1 MHRFIFMKFAILPF
15 LFTIFYLSGPRI
27 AQSNSFGSYSYD
39 NLYIHSTYPVKMGK
53 VSDEYFYTMRQEI
66 DSFYTDSINCKE
78 YSGGFI
84 VVKNGR
90 VIYEDYQGFSDAAAG
105 KKIDAFTP
113 IHLASISKVLTT
125 SAILRLVQQDNLLLD
140 QKVTD
145 WLSKFPYPETTI
157 RTLLNHRSGIQ
168 HYSKFP
174 TLLKKKWDKKKIVT
188 NEDIFNFLV
197 ENKIGLKY
205 PNDTHFEYC
214 NTNYIILALIIEK
227 ATGLS
232 YQKAMQELVF
242 KPLGMTNSYVFN
254 YYTDIETASKSYK
267 GNSIYPWNQFDALYG
282 DKNIY
287 STPRDMVKF
296 DLATYSPDYIKH
308 ELLEEAY
315 KGYSSFNIVNP
326 TSDYGLGMRMKFL
339 PPNGEKMIYHNGW
352 WHGNNTSFIPI
363 RKDTVTVVC
372 LGNRASDK
380 PYATM
385 KLAKKLFYKN
395 KSAEEM
401 PDVEKEN

>member
-1 MHRFIFMKFAILPF
+1 MLKSSK
-15 LFTIFYLSGPRI
+15 TI
-27 AQSNSFGSYSYD
+27 
-39 NLYIHSTYPVKMGK
+39 
-53 VSDEYFYTMRQEI
+53 
-66 DSFYTDSINCKE
+66 
-78 YSGGFI
+78 
-84 VVKNGR
+84 KN
-90 VIYEDYQGFSDAAAG
+90 
-105 KKIDAFTP
+105 
-113 IHLASISKVLTT
+113 
-125 SAILRLVQQDNLLLD
+125 
-140 QKVTD
+140 
-145 WLSKFPYPETTI
+145 
-157 RTLLNHRSGIQ
+157 LLNHTGGLQ
-168 HYSKFP
+168 HFEEKYYNIKDENL
-174 TLLKKKWDKKKIVT
+174 TIT
-188 NEDIFNFLV
+188 NDDVINFL
-197 ENKIGLKY
+197 IGTKPLFEV
-205 PNDTHFEYC
+205 NSQFEYC

-352 WHGNNTSFIPI
+352 WHGNMSSY
-363 RKDTVTVVC
+363 VTLTKENVTIIALTNKSMKSVY
-372 LGNRASDK
+372 NIK
-380 PYATM
+380 
-385 KLAKKLFYKN
+385 KLAPLFGDYPFKVEDEF
-395 KSAEEM
+395 EE
-401 PDVEKEN
+401 

>member
-1 MHRFIFMKFAILPF
+1 MYRFTFMKFAILPF

-27 AQSNSFGSYSYD
+27 GLDNFGSKDPND
-39 NLYIHSTYPVKMGK
+39 NLYIYSNFPVKMNP
-53 VSDEYFYTMRQEI
+53 VSDEYYYALKQEI
-66 DSFYTDSINCKE
+66 DSFYNDSINGKE

-90 VIYEDYQGFSDAAAG
+90 VIYEDYVGFSDVGVG
-105 KKIDAFTP
+105 KKMDATTP

-174 TLLKKKWDKKKIVT
+174 TLFRKKWDKKKIVT
-188 NEDIFNFLV
+188 NEDLFNFIV
-197 ENKIGLKY
+197 DNKIGLKY
-205 PNDTHFEYC
+205 PNDTQFEYC
-214 NTNYIILALIIEK
+214 NTNYVLLALIIEK
-227 ATGLS
+227 ATGLN
-232 YQKAMQELVF
+232 YYRAMQELVF
-242 KPLGMTNSYVFN
+242 KPLGMTNTYVFN
-254 YYTDIETASKSYK
+254 YNTDIETASKSYK
-267 GNSIYPWNQFDALYG
+267 GNSVYPWNQFDALYG

-287 STPRDMVKF
+287 STPRDLVKF
-296 DLATYSPDYIKH
+296 DLATYSPDYIKP
-308 ELLEEAY
+308 ELLAEAY
-315 KGYSSFNIVNP
+315 KGYSSANSVNP

-363 RKDTVTVVC
+363 KKDTVTVVC
-372 LGNRASDK
+372 IGNRASDK

-395 KSAEEM
+395 KSLEGI
-401 PDVEKEN
+401 PDAEKEN

>member
-1 MHRFIFMKFAILPF
+1 M
-15 LFTIFYLSGPRI
+15 
-27 AQSNSFGSYSYD
+27 
-39 NLYIHSTYPVKMGK
+39 
-53 VSDEYFYTMRQEI
+53 
-66 DSFYTDSINCKE
+66 
-78 YSGGFI
+78 
-84 VVKNGR
+84 
-90 VIYEDYQGFSDAAAG
+90 
-105 KKIDAFTP
+105 
-113 IHLASISKVLTT
+113 
-125 SAILRLVQQDNLLLD
+125 
-140 QKVTD
+140 
-145 WLSKFPYPETTI
+145 
-157 RTLLNHRSGIQ
+157 
-168 HYSKFP
+168 
-174 TLLKKKWDKKKIVT
+174 
-188 NEDIFNFLV
+188 
-197 ENKIGLKY
+197 
-205 PNDTHFEYC
+205 
-214 NTNYIILALIIEK
+214 
-227 ATGLS
+227 
-232 YQKAMQELVF
+232 
-242 KPLGMTNSYVFN
+242 FN

-363 RKDTVTVVC
+363 KKDTVTVVC

-385 KLAKKLFYKN
+385 KLVKKLFYKN